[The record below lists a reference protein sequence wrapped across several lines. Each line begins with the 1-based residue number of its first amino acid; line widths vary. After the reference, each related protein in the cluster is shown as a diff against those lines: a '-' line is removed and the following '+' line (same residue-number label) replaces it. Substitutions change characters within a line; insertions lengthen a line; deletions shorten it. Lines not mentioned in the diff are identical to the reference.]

1 MSGCMSTT
9 PTAVLKILLDLPHL
23 QLVVE
28 NEARQT
34 EDALPSTSRKNGG
47 KEFPVSLASFDRMI
61 LLEVLDLKILK
72 EYPSREALLTSD
84 GLKFYTDGSLFK
96 GKVGSGVFSDKL
108 DLQESFAFGSF
119 ASVLQTEFHAILA
132 CSDYCLK
139 KMLEKLNLQ

>member
-1 MSGCMSTT
+1 MK
-9 PTAVLKILLDLPHL
+9 PDKLKTLCHL
-23 QLVVE
+23 HQEKMVE
-28 NEARQT
+28 
-34 EDALPSTSRKNGG
+34 
-47 KEFPVSLASFDRMI
+47 EFPVTLASSDRMI

-96 GKVGSGVFSDKL
+96 GTVGSGVFSDKL
-108 DLQESFAFGSF
+108 DLKESFAFGSF

-139 KMLEKLNLQ
+139 KMQVQSAITRTVELLY